1 MPDNNNC
8 VAPND
13 VIRGSAGTKRG
24 FMTCNMPRL
33 EYSSHI
39 ILRRAIF
46 SLILQ
51 IQLVL
56 ASRLEIVWGA
66 GGTLQ
71 LLNQSGVPIINIVAP
86 NAGGLSFSV
95 DQQGFVLNNDIAA
108 GQSQLAG
115 QLAANPQLHRCS
127 GR

>member
-1 MPDNNNC
+1 
-8 VAPND
+8 
-13 VIRGSAGTKRG
+13 
-24 FMTCNMPRL
+24 MTCNMPRL

-56 ASRLEIVWGA
+56 ASRLEIVGGA

>member
-1 MPDNNNC
+1 
-8 VAPND
+8 
-13 VIRGSAGTKRG
+13 
-24 FMTCNMPRL
+24 MTCNMPRL

-56 ASRLEIVWGA
+56 ASRLEIVGGA

-86 NAGGLSFSV
+86 NAGGLSHNQFLDFSV